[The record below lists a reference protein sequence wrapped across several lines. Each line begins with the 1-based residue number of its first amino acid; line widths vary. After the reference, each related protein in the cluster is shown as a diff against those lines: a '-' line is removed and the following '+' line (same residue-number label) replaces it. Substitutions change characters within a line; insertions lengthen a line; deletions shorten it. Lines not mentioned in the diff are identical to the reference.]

1 MVKKSVES
9 ILNKVRSG
17 ERDFT
22 EVNVSAETN
31 NIPALKMYRH
41 IGFKEDYSYP
51 QSYLPISNV
60 SKH

>member
-1 MVKKSVES
+1 M
-9 ILNKVRSG
+9 VRSG
-17 ERDFT
+17 EREFT

-51 QSYLPISNV
+51 QSYLPI
-60 SKH
+60 K